1 MTCLLR
7 HFLLQQLNMVFISI
21 DGRLYRPRKES
32 LLSRRE
38 KQLPG
43 RVHMAAHTH
52 VTRKDSFDPVTFSNC
67 KRYERAYF
75 SRVFTTQISMTLP
88 NLFLIT
94 QIQMFLPAILIIVLH
109 LPSLYYVSLVVF
121 QSG

>member
-1 MTCLLR
+1 
-7 HFLLQQLNMVFISI
+7 MVFISI
-21 DGRLYRPRKES
+21 DGQLYRPRKES

-43 RVHMAAHTH
+43 RVNMAAHAH

-75 SRVFTTQISMTLP
+75 SKGFTTEISITLP

-94 QIQMFLPAILIIVLH
+94 
-109 LPSLYYVSLVVF
+109 
-121 QSG
+121 